1 MPEQLSQVAVHGRS
15 RLIVDIIQG
24 VLAEH
29 EPAGERPVTVL
40 VDPGPEHWSVAG
52 ESAVVVVTS
61 DESIDPVAAIRR
73 GADAVID
80 ADDAVVHLP
89 EVVATVQRGGA
100 VLTPEQAR
108 VVIDLV
114 RRNGHDD
121 RIRLTRRE
129 ADIMRSVI
137 EGDSVKQTAKRLG
150 IAQKTVE
157 NLQSRLFK
165 KLNVRNRAQAV
176 ARVLEL
182 DLLAEADTPRPDG
195 GVHP

>member
-1 MPEQLSQVAVHGRS
+1 VPEHSPRIAVHGRS

-29 EPAGERPVTVL
+29 EPNGFRPVSVL
-40 VDPGPEHWSVAG
+40 VDPDPEHWVAANG
-52 ESAVVVVTS
+52 SAIVVVTT
-61 DESIDPVAAIRR
+61 DESVDPVAAIRR

-80 ADDAVVHLP
+80 AD
-89 EVVATVQRGGA
+89 EVVVQLPDVVSIVERGGA

-108 VVIDLV
+108 LLVDLV
-114 RRNGHDD
+114 RNGHPEGV
-121 RIRLTRRE
+121 RLTRRE
-129 ADIMRSVI
+129 IDIMRSII

-165 KLNVRNRAQAV
+165 KLDVRNRAQAV
-176 ARVLEL
+176 ARVHEL
-182 DLLAEADTPRPDG
+182 DLLPDADTPPPSG
-195 GVHP
+195 GLHP